1 MQHVAGQ
8 NTVRIRFYYC
18 IRHQQHAPNKPTKSL
33 AKGRSSATFLLHWL
47 NWLYC
52 KWETGHLQCTC
63 NYGQKSKVDATY
75 LIIKRSSD
83 HRWCWIWQIIWVH
96 AVASFADGWLAI
108 DVVYM
113 VFFLTSHMLS
123 HSCLC
128 IFECYIYLVLLIY
141 QLLIG
146 YN

>member
-1 MQHVAGQ
+1 MRHVAGK

-52 KWETGHLQCTC
+52 KWETGHLQYTS
-63 NYGQKSKVDATY
+63 NYGQKSKVAAY
-75 LIIKRSSD
+75 VIIKRSSD
-83 HRWCWIWQIIWVH
+83 RCRIWQIWVY
-96 AVASFADGWLAI
+96 AVASFCRWLASNWCI
-108 DVVYM
+108 YM

-123 HSCLC
+123 HSCLS
-128 IFECYIYLVLLIY
+128 IFAHALFIYLVLLIY